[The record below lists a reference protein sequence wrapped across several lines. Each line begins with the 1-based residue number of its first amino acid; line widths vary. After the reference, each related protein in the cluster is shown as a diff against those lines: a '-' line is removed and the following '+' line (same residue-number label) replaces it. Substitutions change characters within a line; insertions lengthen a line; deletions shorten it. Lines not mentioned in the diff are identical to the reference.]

1 MKKILK
7 LFTLVLLTCFLVG
20 CGGGGGEDSDSGND
34 APGKMPGLGI
44 TAGSVEGEVFR
55 FPDGV
60 TVEGDVSGE
69 SAIYTD
75 TNTPTFNIKANVLEG
90 IDTPNFD
97 IAGTPN
103 FKIVDVLDGSYDVI
117 RGSGGIY
124 VLVTFDLRN
133 ANNVNTTVVF
143 PAGFLAVSIGGQ
155 AQHGLLL
162 KETSIDI
169 PANKKIKVAL
179 ALYCANLGIP
189 GSAGYKYDST
199 FKVLTYHTFQE
210 LFDLV
215 ANKKINIEEYE
226 KDGESFFNIII
237 KFIYNWLNIEYK
249 EDNSASD
256 TYISIVKRLNQA
268 IWHIVNYDYGNGLTD
283 DDRAYIANLP
293 NSN

>member
-7 LFTLVLLTCFLVG
+7 LFTLVLLACFLVG
-20 CGGGGGEDSDSGND
+20 CGGGGGDSGSAND

-60 TVEGDVSGE
+60 TVEGNVSGE
-69 SAIYTD
+69 AAVYTYD
-75 TNTPTFNIKANVLEG
+75 PSFNIKTNILEG
-90 IDTPNFD
+90 KGIGTPNFD

-103 FKIVDVLDGSYDVI
+103 FDIIDVRDGDYDVI

-124 VLVTFDLRN
+124 VLVTFNLRN
-133 ANNVNTTVVF
+133 ANNVNTTVIF
-143 PAGFLAVSIGGQ
+143 PAGFLAVSTGGQ
-155 AQHGLLL
+155 SQHGLLL
-162 KETSIDI
+162 KETSVEI
-169 PANKKIKVAL
+169 PANKKIKLAL

-199 FKVLTYHTFQE
+199 FKVLTYQTLQE

-226 KDGESFFNIII
+226 KDGESFFDIII

-249 EDNSASD
+249 EDNSESNA
-256 TYISIVKRLNQA
+256 YISIVERLNQA